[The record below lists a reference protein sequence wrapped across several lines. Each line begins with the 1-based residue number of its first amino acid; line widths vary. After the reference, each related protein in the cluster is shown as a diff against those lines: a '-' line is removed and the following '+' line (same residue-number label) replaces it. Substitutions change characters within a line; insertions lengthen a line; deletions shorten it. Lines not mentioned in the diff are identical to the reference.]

1 MFCKN
6 CGAPLKEGAK
16 FCSKC
21 GTPVSVDASGAVGGK
36 NVNYREGGTSS
47 PQTQKRPPYLAIGV
61 IVLGVIVLAV
71 VGKFVFGRG
80 YVKPV
85 KAFVKGIEQED
96 GEKILSAY
104 SKNTIKK
111 MEDNFGVKGR
121 KLEKQM
127 EKNSLYMITEED
139 LDGEDIQI
147 KYKIEDNKKLDK
159 EDIKDI
165 KKDLKEFMD
174 IREDI
179 SAARELDVVFTIYV
193 DGDEEDE
200 TDITMEVIKVDG
212 KWYINWGSFEY

>member
-21 GTPVSVDASGAVGGK
+21 GTPVSINASGAVGGK
-36 NVNYREGGTSS
+36 NEKYTEGRTSYS
-47 PQTQKRPPYLAIGV
+47 QTQKRLPYLAIGV

-96 GEKILSAY
+96 GEKMLSAY
-104 SKNTIKK
+104 SENTIKK

-139 LDGEDIQI
+139 LDGEDIKI

-200 TDITMEVIKVDG
+200 TDITMQVIKVDG